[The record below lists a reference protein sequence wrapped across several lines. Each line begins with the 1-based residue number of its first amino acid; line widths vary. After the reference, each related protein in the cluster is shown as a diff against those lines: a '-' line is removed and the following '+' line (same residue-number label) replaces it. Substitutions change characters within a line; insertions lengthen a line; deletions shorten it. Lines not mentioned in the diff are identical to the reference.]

1 MKTFK
6 TFEGT
11 WALPQSSK
19 QKKEL
24 KDLLKKPIKLGKD
37 GDEASDKMYNLIGD
51 DSLFDD
57 LYVAGK
63 KNPKGDAR
71 SIIKKHMKRLNI
83 KESIT
88 TEANNS
94 ALAKRAMKRFKGID
108 KKMAQR
114 IANAVKPKGM
124 INSKLYVELGDLYDK
139 KDMKGIEALLKKNKA

>member
-6 TFEGT
+6 E
-11 WALPQSSK
+11 
-19 QKKEL
+19 
-24 KDLLKKPIKLGKD
+24 I
-37 GDEASDKMYNLIGD
+37 
-51 DSLFDD
+51 
-57 LYVAGK
+57 
-63 KNPKGDAR
+63 
-71 SIIKKHMKRLNI
+71 
-83 KESIT
+83 IT

-139 KDMKGIEALLKKNKA
+139 KDMKGVEALLKKNKA